1 MFNIKVFPDFTSS
14 KNDNQK
20 EKAICKELA
29 IIKQNIG
36 AVYVNVSFFDHNSTT
51 TEAVHFLTYP
61 ISWISHYITH
71 FYSNVDP
78 LFKIDFRT
86 VSMIDWQDLYR
97 SREQQKLLDN
107 FIENGLG
114 QNGLTIVHHVQQD
127 VYCVLSATFNFQT
140 EKWPSRKLELLEML
154 RFHADQIS
162 EVYSQGYLVR
172 GDLDYKITPRE
183 IECLYW
189 VAMGKTDD
197 QISNLLNI
205 GKWTV
210 TGHLQSAKY
219 KLGTPSRSA
228 AVARALTA
236 GIIKLRRAV

>member
-1 MFNIKVFPDFTSS
+1 MD
-14 KNDNQK
+14 
-20 EKAICKELA
+20 AR
-29 IIKQNIG
+29 
-36 AVYVNVSFFDHNSTT
+36 YVNVSFFDHNSTT
-51 TEAVHFLTYP
+51 TEAIHFLTYP
-61 ISWISHYITH
+61 IVWISHYITH

-97 SREQQKLLDN
+97 SSEQIKLLN
-107 FIENGLG
+107 KFIDHGLG
-114 QNGLTIVHHVQQD
+114 KNGLTVVHHVQHD
-127 VYCVLSATFNFQT
+127 VYCVLSATFNLHN
-140 EKWPSRKLELLEML
+140 KDWRGRKLELLEMM

-162 EVYSQGYLVR
+162 DAYAKEYLLKN
-172 GDLDYKITPRE
+172 DLDYKITPRE
-183 IECLYW
+183 SECLYW

-197 QISNLLNI
+197 QISALLNI

-210 TGHLQSAKY
+210 NGHLQSAKF

-236 GIIKLRRAV
+236 GIIRLRRAV